1 MLDYTAMYHGDTE
14 LKRLYR
20 GGTLIWEKPSP
31 APAYDETKVAAILLD
46 ENLDR
51 TSTVS
56 YFDTLAELVRFLP
69 SDATPKYDVIIG
81 LQTGITVIPDSCF
94 IRAGTFIKSI
104 ARCFIESP
112 VVSIGQRAFQFSMSL
127 IHIEF
132 SQTLQTV
139 GYAAF
144 EGCPLTEII
153 LPSSVTSLE
162 QFCFYSGTI
171 TRIIIDKPSG
181 SVSGAPWG
189 ATNATVAWT
198 G

>member
-1 MLDYTAMYHGDTE
+1 MLDYNAMYRGDTE
-14 LKRLYR
+14 LEKLYL
-20 GGTLIWEKPSP
+20 GITAVWEKPSP
-31 APAYDETKVAAILLD
+31 APAYDETKIAAILLD

-56 YFDTLAELVRFLP
+56 YFDTLAELVTFLP
-69 SDATPKYDVIIG
+69 TDATSKYDIIIG
-81 LQTGITVIPDSCF
+81 SQTGITAIPNSCF
-94 IRAGTFIKSI
+94 IRRGTFIQSI

-112 VVSIGQRAFQFSMSL
+112 VVSIGERAFQYSMSL

-132 SQTLQTV
+132 PQTLQTV
-139 GYAAF
+139 GYFAF
-144 EGCPLTEII
+144 ESCPLTEII

-162 QFCFYSGTI
+162 RRCFYSGTI

-181 SVSGAPWG
+181 SISGAPWG
-189 ATNATVAWT
+189 ATNATVTWT